1 MKNVI
6 GVPAVKE
13 DFFPRDREVEKIYR
27 SLTNGNNIYLSAPR
41 RVGKSSIMNFLR
53 DNPRKSF
60 QFVLG
65 NFESCK
71 TSDEFF
77 AQLIAEITKSPEI
90 VKRAKRLSKKVQ
102 EVFNRFDSLNI
113 EAFGLKLEAKAKD
126 GTDLRQTL
134 KDLLEAL
141 KSSDLKLVI
150 MIDEFPEVIL
160 NIQEYQGQA
169 EAANFLHQ
177 HRQLRQEIS
186 SDRRVSFIYTGSV
199 SMHHIVA
206 KVADPKTINDFDIVT
221 VDPLSK
227 QEAKEMAGLLLREHT
242 IKVPSTQID
251 ALIDRLQWYI
261 PYHIQLLIK
270 EILGAYHDPNHNEVV
285 DWVASAFENLLGK
298 HNKPQ
303 FDHYF
308 NRLHKIYHSGERDFV
323 MKTLQAV
330 AGDIAPTYSQLA
342 DLANASGCLGRC
354 AEILE
359 ALEVDGYIVEN
370 HTAGKYF
377 FRSPILQAWWNRH
390 ERKKYQ

>member
-6 GVPAVKE
+6 GVPAVDE

-27 SLTNGNNIYLSAPR
+27 SLANGNNIYLSAPR
-41 RVGKSSIMNFLR
+41 RVGKSSIMKFLQ
-53 DNPRKSF
+53 DNPRNGF

-71 TSDEFF
+71 SDDEFF
-77 AQLIAEITKSPEI
+77 TQLISEITKSPDI
-90 VKRAKRLSKKVQ
+90 IKRAKRLSKKVQ
-102 EVFNRFDSLNI
+102 EVFHRFDSLNI
-113 EAFGLKLEAKAKD
+113 EAFGLKLEAKAKE
-126 GTDLRQTL
+126 GTHLRQTL

-141 KSSDLKLVI
+141 KSEDLKLVI
-150 MIDEFPEVIL
+150 MIDEFPEVVL
-160 NIQEYQGQA
+160 NILEHQGQT

-186 SDRRVSFIYTGSV
+186 SDRRACFIYTGSV

-227 QEAKEMAGLLLREHT
+227 QEAKKMAGLLLSEHRVD
-242 IKVPSTQID
+242 ISDNQLD
-251 ALIDRLQWYI
+251 ALIDRLQWCV

-270 EILGAYHDPNHNEVV
+270 EILEVYHEKKYHEPM
-285 DWVASAFENLLGK
+285 DWVASAFENLLGR

-308 NRLHKIYHSGERDFV
+308 NRLPKIYHGGEKDFV
-323 MKTLQAV
+323 MQALQAV
-330 AGDIAPTYSQLA
+330 AGDTPPTYSQLA
-342 DLANASGCLGRC
+342 NLANTCGCLGRC

-370 HTAGKYF
+370 HTAGNYF

-390 ERKKYQ
+390 ERKKHQ